1 MGKVIRFYNSSVKV
15 IRVLFG
21 SFFIYFLYEIVFRFS
36 CNFVSLF
43 KKVGN
48 IENLSYTTKG
58 VASIG
63 LDRIFYLLMVKR
75 WKCMKFLNI
84 IFFYLYKIW
93 VQLCTIFRFSQ
104 QISTKYILWR
114 NIPFSVTFFH
124 NWQIP
129 NRLPNLHSL
138 SLSKS
143 SPIGANIWT
152 SLLTFIIVNH

>member
-1 MGKVIRFYNSSVKV
+1 MSRSLEVYLEAFLFTFFYES
-15 IRVLFG
+15 
-21 SFFIYFLYEIVFRFS
+21 VFRFS
-36 CNFVSLF
+36 GNSFSLF
-43 KKVGN
+43 KRVGN
-48 IENLSYTTKG
+48 IENHSCITKG
-58 VASIG
+58 VATIG
-63 LDRIFYLLMVKR
+63 QDRIFYLLMVKR